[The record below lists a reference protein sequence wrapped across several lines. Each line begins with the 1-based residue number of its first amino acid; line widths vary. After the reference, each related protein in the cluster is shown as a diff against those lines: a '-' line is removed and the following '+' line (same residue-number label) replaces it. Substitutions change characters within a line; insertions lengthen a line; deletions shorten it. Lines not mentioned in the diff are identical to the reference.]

1 MMLNKQ
7 FLALAFAAGATFLVG
22 CEDDD
27 AADSGECA
35 GLKFD
40 EAALPTSGECF
51 DCLTDG
57 VTPAPAVITP
67 LAATKAAVDKWNG
80 CGVPFT
86 DACAGMAKITEAGK
100 VANEA
105 AGGAEITA
113 SATANKFDA
122 DDAAKNTLQATSCSS
137 CFIAHV
143 AASTE
148 TADDKKATDA
158 FKKCGVEV
166 EIAVAS

>member
-27 AADSGECA
+27 AADAGDCA

-40 EAALPTSGECF
+40 EAYPTSGECF

-86 DACAGMAKITEAGK
+86 DACAGMAKITEAEK

-105 AGGAEITA
+105 AGRAEILA
-113 SATANKFDA
+113 AADAKKFDA

>member
-27 AADSGECA
+27 AADAGDCA

-40 EAALPTSGECF
+40 EAYPTSGECF

-100 VANEA
+100 VAGLT
-105 AGGAEITA
+105 AGLTEITA
-113 SATANKFDA
+113 AAAANKFDA
-122 DDAAKNTLQATSCSS
+122 DDAAKNTLQAISCSS
-137 CFIAHV
+137 CFSAHV